1 MKNKILYERSL
12 RTCIIMLVVCIVFK
26 LFGVKWF
33 DLNTSISIL
42 QGLNKTIMNSLG
54 LSILYSWIFT
64 FINFYL
70 FSIIVTKAKTN
81 IYFILYCL
89 VSALMC
95 VGLKYNLIDILHY
108 KVFILDFICLY
119 DTCSFMNNRKPC
131 FKEFCLTM
139 LLNYIYQVISL
150 FIKEI
155 GYGVGNYTMI
165 EGVLF
170 NLDYYIMLVI
180 TYLYLKKGDMNL
192 CLIFHQF
199 FSYLKE
205 KLLKKRSKNY
215 SENKGDD

>member
-26 LFGVKWF
+26 LFGVEWF
-33 DLNTSISIL
+33 DLNTSIPIL

-165 EGVLF
+165 EGTLF

-205 KLLKKRSKNY
+205 KLLKKHSKNY